1 MQPSKQFTGLT
12 MPVFTAFGWAGEEN
26 AINFALAELE
36 QFIHTLQARL
46 QREIQA
52 VFPVAGLDNA
62 AQSVYLATSEEVESD
77 IYIAFHARPTSLEL
91 VMAITDEKAVA
102 RALKM
107 AESNPDLWH
116 RLVTELGPEW
126 NLRLQQMQV
135 DEESQATTHYQDIFK
150 DSVEQLKPETAA
162 DIVAKAAFLH
172 AEPGWVTPIYVSRRF
187 DAEKIALMGTAVIQI
202 VAEQVQLL
210 MSLFRFL
217 AGQTRRQAAAKS
229 RSKGRAAAREK
240 LAEVDPEP
248 EVEPL
253 EKFNYVTEL
262 MPLHLQRG
270 FVNLTSHHWPFFA
283 INARTETRPV
293 TVYYDG
299 RYDRKSAVWRLVP
312 DDQARLVLSP
322 TVHEWLEDNFVPEDK
337 ISVTAKKLDEQEIQ
351 IDLNHVVE

>member
-1 MQPSKQFTGLT
+1 

-26 AINFALAELE
+26 AINFALSQLE
-36 QFIHTLQARL
+36 QFIHTLQAHL
-46 QREIQA
+46 PREVHGI
-52 VFPVAGLDNA
+52 FPVAGLDRA

-77 IYIAFHARPTSLEL
+77 IYLAFHARPNSLEMI
-91 VMAITDEKAVA
+91 MAVTDQKALA

-126 NLRLQQMQV
+126 TLRLQQMQV
-135 DEESQATTHYQDIFK
+135 DEESGTTSHYQDLFK
-150 DSVEQLKPETAA
+150 DSVEQLKPDAA
-162 DIVAKAAFLH
+162 AALAARAAFLN

-187 DAEKIALMGTAVIQI
+187 DAEQIGVMGTAVLQVVGEQI
-202 VAEQVQLL
+202 EML
-210 MSLFRFL
+210 MPLFRFL
-217 AGQTRRQAAAKS
+217 MGQTRRQAAAKT
-229 RSKGRAAAREK
+229 RKLRAAAREK
-240 LAEVDPEP
+240 IPEVAPEP

-253 EKFNYVTEL
+253 EKFTYVAEL
-262 MPLHLQRG
+262 KPLHLQRG
-270 FVNLTSHHWPFFA
+270 FINLTSRHWPFFA
-283 INARTETRPV
+283 VNARTETRPV

-322 TVHEWLEDNFVPEDK
+322 AVHEWLEDNFVPEDN

-351 IDLNHVVE
+351 IDLDHIDE